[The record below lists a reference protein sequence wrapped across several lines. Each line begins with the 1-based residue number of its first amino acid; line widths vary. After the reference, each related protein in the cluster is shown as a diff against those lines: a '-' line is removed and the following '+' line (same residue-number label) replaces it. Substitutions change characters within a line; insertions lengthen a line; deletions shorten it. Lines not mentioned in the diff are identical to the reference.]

1 VKRTTLIAGAVGAVV
16 LILLW
21 YFLLFAPTSSDL
33 SSTRDEVSEVDSQNQ
48 ELQNTIRR
56 LKELSRNSVEQQA
69 QLRTLRAAI
78 PSPPDLG
85 EFILQA
91 NEIASAAGIDWLSIA
106 PNPPVASGG
115 AGPTSTISLTI
126 QVDGQFSAVL
136 DYLNRLE
143 DLERLVVVDSINVTT
158 GGGADGASQGAGS
171 TGSQG
176 TQSVTGAPSLSV
188 SITGRMFTD
197 AQPPAPAGSGS
208 TGTPSSPGGTTGTT
222 VPGAPTSSTVPS
234 TTPPASSSGSSS

>member
-1 VKRTTLIAGAVGAVV
+1 VKRTTLIFGAVGAVV
-16 LILLW
+16 VVLLW

-78 PSPPDLG
+78 PSTPDLG

-106 PNPPVASGG
+106 PNPPAATGG

-143 DLERLVVVDSINVTT
+143 DLERLVVVDGINVTT
-158 GGGADGASQGAGS
+158 GGGADGESGASGAAGA
-171 TGSQG
+171 TG
-176 TQSVTGAPSLSV
+176 SVTGAPSLSV

-197 AQPPAPAGSGS
+197 AQPPATPGS
-208 TGTPSSPGGTTGTT
+208 TGTPSTPGGTTSTT
-222 VPGAPTSSTVPS
+222 VPGAPSSSTVPS

>member
-1 VKRTTLIAGAVGAVV
+1 MKRTTLIFGAVGAVV
-16 LILLW
+16 VILLW

-33 SSTRDEVSEVDSQNQ
+33 SSTRDDVSEIDSQNQ

-78 PSPPDLG
+78 PPTPDLG

-91 NEIASAAGIDWLSIA
+91 NEIASASGIDWLSIA
-106 PNPPVASGG
+106 PTPPAATGG
-115 AGPTSTISLTI
+115 SGPTSTIALSI
-126 QVDGQFSAVL
+126 QIEGQFSAVL

-143 DLERLVVVDSINVTT
+143 DLERLVVVDGVNVTT
-158 GGGADGASQGAGS
+158 GGGDEGESGASGAAGA
-171 TGSQG
+171 TG
-176 TQSVTGAPSLSV
+176 SVTGAPSLSV
-188 SITGRMFTD
+188 TITGRMFTD
-197 AQPPAPAGSGS
+197 GQPSASNGGS
-208 TGTPSSPGGTTGTT
+208 TGTPSTSGGTTGTT
-222 VPGAPTSSTVPS
+222 VPGAPSSSTVPS